1 MDLLSIYLGLKQG
14 SCLRPKTDVQ
24 SVDADSDF
32 FFFFFFLNG
41 VSQRQLIQ
49 VSSQGYLS

>member
-24 SVDADSDF
+24 SVDADSESF
-32 FFFFFFLNG
+32 FF
-41 VSQRQLIQ
+41 SW
-49 VSSQGYLS
+49 SLSETADPGQ

>member
-32 FFFFFFLNG
+32 FFFFFFKW
-41 VSQRQLIQ
+41 S
-49 VSSQGYLS
+49 LSETADPGQ

>member
-32 FFFFFFLNG
+32 FFFFFFFKW
-41 VSQRQLIQ
+41 S
-49 VSSQGYLS
+49 LSETADPGQ